1 MIAGQP
7 PAVVWELHEAYKS
20 EAYSLALV
28 WLDVTGG
35 ALSLRQ
41 AFHRTLTH
49 QARVSSARHQP
60 IIILSSARH
69 QPIIIP
75 SSARHRPV
83 IIP

>member
-60 IIILSSARH
+60 IIIPSSARH

-75 SSARHRPV
+75 
-83 IIP
+83 